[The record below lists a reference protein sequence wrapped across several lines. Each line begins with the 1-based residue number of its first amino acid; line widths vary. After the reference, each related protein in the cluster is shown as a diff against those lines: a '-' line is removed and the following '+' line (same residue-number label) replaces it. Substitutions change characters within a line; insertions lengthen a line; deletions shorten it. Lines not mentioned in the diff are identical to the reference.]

1 MNISASTSESVPA
14 LQIDNVSLSYG
25 EKTALDQVS
34 LHVEHGDC
42 TILLGP
48 NGAGKTS
55 LFSLITRLYDT
66 QVGSINIAG
75 FNLKKQST
83 KALARLGVVF
93 QQSTLDLDL
102 SVESNLLYHADLH
115 GLPRTF
121 AKARIQEELER
132 QAMFERRHEKARQLN
147 GGHRR
152 RVEIARALL
161 PRPNLLLLDE
171 PTVGLDMPSRKA
183 IVDYVHKLSAEQ
195 NIAVLWA
202 THLVDEI
209 YDTDRI
215 IVLHKGKIRF
225 QGGLPKLLATTNKP
239 TISDAFQC
247 LTRE

>member
-1 MNISASTSESVPA
+1 MNTTSTPA
-14 LQIDNVSLSYG
+14 LVVDNVSLSYG
-25 EKTALDQVS
+25 EKPALDQVS
-34 LHVEHGDC
+34 FSVSCGEC

-66 QVGSINIAG
+66 REGGIEIAG
-75 FNLKKQST
+75 FNLKRQST

-115 GLPRTF
+115 GLPRKL
-121 AKARIQEELER
+121 AKVRIQEELER
-132 QAMFERRHEKARQLN
+132 QAMFKRRHEKARQLN

-161 PRPNLLLLDE
+161 PKPDLLLLDE

-183 IVDYVHKLSAEQ
+183 IVDYVHQLSAEQ

-209 YDTDRI
+209 HDTDRL

-225 QGGLPKLLATTNKP
+225 QGGLAELLASTGKP
-239 TISDAFQC
+239 SVSEAFQQ
-247 LTRE
+247 LTREER

>member
-1 MNISASTSESVPA
+1 MASCRPLALSV
-14 LQIDNVSLSYG
+14 DSVSLAYG
-25 EKTALDQVS
+25 EKLALDRVS
-34 LHVEHGDC
+34 FHIAQGEC

-66 QVGSINIAG
+66 REGGIEIAG
-75 FNLKKQST
+75 FNLKRQST
-83 KALARLGVVF
+83 RALARLGVVF

-115 GLPRTF
+115 GLPRKLART
-121 AKARIQEELER
+121 RIQEELER
-132 QAMFERRHEKARQLN
+132 QAMFERRQEKARQLN

-152 RVEIARALL
+152 RLEIARALL
-161 PRPNLLLLDE
+161 PRPDLLLLDE

-183 IVDYVHKLSAEQ
+183 IVDYVHHLSAEQ

-209 YDTDRI
+209 YESDRL
-215 IVLHKGKIRF
+215 IVLHKGTIRF
-225 QGGLPKLLATTNKP
+225 QGGPAELLEITGTAS
-239 TISDAFQC
+239 ISEAFQQ
-247 LTRE
+247 LTQEQR

>member
-1 MNISASTSESVPA
+1 V
-14 LQIDNVSLSYG
+14 DNVSLSYG
-25 EKTALDQVS
+25 EKLALDGISFQVAQG
-34 LHVEHGDC
+34 EC

-48 NGAGKTS
+48 NGAGKSS

-66 QVGSINIAG
+66 REGGIEIAG
-75 FNLKKQST
+75 FNLKRQSS

-115 GLPRTF
+115 GLPRKL

-132 QAMFERRHEKARQLN
+132 QAMFERRQEKARQLN

-152 RVEIARALL
+152 RLEIARALL
-161 PRPNLLLLDE
+161 PQPDLLLLDE

-183 IVDYVHKLSAEQ
+183 IVEYVHQLSAEQ
-195 NIAVLWA
+195 GIAVLWA

-209 YDTDRI
+209 YASDRL
-215 IVLHKGKIRF
+215 IVLHEGTIRF
-225 QGGLPKLLATTNKP
+225 QGRQAELLQTTGMSSINE
-239 TISDAFQC
+239 AFQQ
-247 LTRE
+247 LTQERR